1 MTGPVILRA
10 GFPCV
15 RTGLPPPDNAWIAKT
30 RGLGVR
36 VSPLLKY
43 RRLIAVVLF
52 LAILFAVFRLPGLNE
67 HFTLA
72 ALQQRILANRLEG
85 LLVFVLLFALG
96 NLIQIPGWLFLAA
109 AVLTLGRELGGI
121 ATYVAASI
129 SCVATFLII
138 RFVGGDA
145 LRQLDNRLATY
156 LLGRLDF
163 RPVASIVLL
172 RMAFQTVPALNY
184 ALAMSGVRFRSYLI
198 GTLLGLPLPILL
210 YCLFF
215 DYLAKALKL
224 V

>member
-1 MTGPVILRA
+1 MPSPPHV
-10 GFPCV
+10 PP
-15 RTGLPPPDNAWIAKT
+15 LPPPYNAAVAMP
-30 RGLGVR
+30 RGSGVSL
-36 VSPLLKY
+36 SPLLKY
-43 RRLIAVVLF
+43 RRLIAVILF
-52 LAILFAVFRLPGLNE
+52 LAILFAVVRLTGLNE

-109 AVLTLGRELGGI
+109 AVLTLGREMGGI